1 MHDGLINDFDTDWL
15 ASFSSVAIRC
25 TTQEEA
31 DLFLDYQH
39 ARGEIGA
46 GVAERLK
53 SYWCESLNST
63 CYRLHGAGYSD
74 AGWYLREGVT
84 VVDFREIYHPQ
95 TPDLPEVTFGF
106 DELFL

>member
-1 MHDGLINDFDTDWL
+1 MNADLINDFDTDWL

-46 GVAERLK
+46 GAAEGLK
-53 SYWCESLNST
+53 GYWHEHLNST
-63 CYRLHGAGYSD
+63 CYRLHGVGYCNDSY
-74 AGWYLREGVT
+74 YLRRGWT
-84 VVDFREIYHPQ
+84 VVDFRDIYQPQ
-95 TPDLPEVTFGF
+95 ASKPLNIEYGY
-106 DELFL
+106 DELFS

>member
-1 MHDGLINDFDTDWL
+1 MSADLINDFDTDWL
-15 ASFSSVAIRC
+15 SSFSSVVIRC

-39 ARGEIGA
+39 ARGDIVA
-46 GVAERLK
+46 GVAKLLK

-63 CYRLHGAGYSD
+63 CYRLHGVGYGD
-74 AGWYLREGVT
+74 VDWYLRKGFT

-95 TPDLPEVTFGF
+95 TIDPPEVTFGF
-106 DELFL
+106 DELFS

>member
-1 MHDGLINDFDTDWL
+1 MNADLINDFDTGWL

-46 GVAERLK
+46 GTADRLK
-53 SYWCESLNST
+53 SYWYENLDST
-63 CYRLHGAGYSD
+63 CYRLYGAGYCD
-74 AGWYLREGVT
+74 AQWYLERGVT
-84 VVDFREIYHPQ
+84 VVDFQDIYHPQ
-95 TPDLPEVTFGF
+95 TNKPLNIEYGY
-106 DELFL
+106 DELFS

>member
-1 MHDGLINDFDTDWL
+1 MNDGLINDFDTGWL

-46 GVAERLK
+46 GTADRLK
-53 SYWCESLNST
+53 SYWREYLDLT
-63 CYRLHGAGYSD
+63 CYRLYGAGYCYD
-74 AGWYLREGVT
+74 QWYLREGVT
-84 VVDFREIYHPQ
+84 VVDFCDIYHPQ
-95 TPDLPEVTFGF
+95 TPDPPEVAFGL
-106 DELFL
+106 DELFS

>member
-1 MHDGLINDFDTDWL
+1 MNADLINDFDTGWL

-46 GVAERLK
+46 DAAERLK
-53 SYWCESLNST
+53 SYWYENLNST
-63 CYRLHGAGYSD
+63 CYRLYGVGYCD
-74 AGWYLREGVT
+74 AQWYLRQGYT
-84 VVDFREIYHPQ
+84 VVDFQDIYQQQASKP
-95 TPDLPEVTFGF
+95 LNIEYGY
-106 DELFL
+106 DELFS